1 MLRLSTR
8 ATDFA
13 QYYLERTA
21 RRHVDFAAFA
31 FVWRLTDS
39 AARSGVVFT
48 VANFPR
54 RLPNSY

>member
-1 MLRLSTR
+1 
-8 ATDFA
+8 
-13 QYYLERTA
+13 
-21 RRHVDFAAFA
+21 VDFAAFA